1 MSSDA
6 YPPNT
11 LLGDRYRIERLVGK
25 GGLAHV
31 YVANDLRLNRSV
43 AVKVLRPEFADSIS
57 AERFRREVDV
67 MTNMSHPHLLQ
78 VFDRGEAND
87 TFFYVTPHI
96 ADGSLRRRLDGERH
110 LSEAEAIRIT
120 AEVTSALRYIHRQGV
135 VHRDIKPE
143 NILLNA
149 GKALLADFGIAKAAP
164 GSSSHK
170 PITHSGQLVG
180 TPAYMSPEQAGF
192 GVVDARSDLYSLG
205 CVLCEMLT
213 GELRLSSAAKHR
225 HVSAPT
231 ATVVNRLL
239 QRDPGER
246 FQSADELL
254 SALS

>member
-11 LLGDRYRIERLVGK
+11 LLADRYRIERLVGK
-25 GGLAHV
+25 GGVAHV
-31 YVANDLRLNRSV
+31 YVANDLRLNRTV
-43 AVKVLRPEFADSIS
+43 AVKVLRPEFADSLS

-67 MTNMSHPHLLQ
+67 MAKMSHPHLLQ

-96 ADGSLRRRLDGERH
+96 ADGSLRRRLERERNLGERD
-110 LSEAEAIRIT
+110 SIRIA

-143 NILLNA
+143 NILLSA
-149 GKALLADFGIAKAAP
+149 GSALLADFGIAKSASDA
-164 GSSSHK
+164 SNRK

-192 GVVDARSDLYSLG
+192 GVVDARSDLFSLG

-213 GELRLSSAAKHR
+213 GELRLAAAKQMD
-225 HVSAPT
+225 VSPAT
-231 ATVVNRLL
+231 AAIVTRLL
-239 QRDPGER
+239 QRNPEER

-254 SALS
+254 KSFS

>member
-1 MSSDA
+1 VSADA

-31 YVANDLRLNRSV
+31 YVASDLRLDRSV
-43 AVKVLRPEFADSIS
+43 AVKVLRREFADSIS

-67 MTNMSHPHLLQ
+67 MAKLSHPHLLQ
-78 VFDRGEAND
+78 IFDRGEAND
-87 TFFYVTPHI
+87 TFFYVTPHV
-96 ADGSLRRRLDGERH
+96 ADGSLRRRLERERR
-110 LSEAEAIRIT
+110 LGEAEAVRIA
-120 AEVTSALRYIHRQGV
+120 AEVSSALSYIHGQGV

-143 NILLNA
+143 NILLDA
-149 GKALLADFGIAKAAP
+149 GKAVLADFGIAKAAP
-164 GSSSHK
+164 GGSSYK

-192 GVVDARSDLYSLG
+192 GAVDARSDLYSLG

-213 GELRLSSAAKHR
+213 GELRLN
-225 HVSAPT
+225 T
-231 ATVVNRLL
+231 ATMDISANAAAVVHRLL

-246 FQSADELL
+246 FRSADELL
-254 SALS
+254 AALS